1 MEIIAIKISYI
12 LSLPH
17 STSKK
22 STILTGG
29 NQREFLK
36 IVIRMLKGCFHNPWQ
51 VGRNSVFYKRLA
63 TRSLTMVEWVYGQHK
78 LDLVWLLF
86 FWNREDTR
94 MGGRVD
100 LGGMGANKIEVHR
113 VKFPNNQ

>member
-1 MEIIAIKISYI
+1 MKASVTPPNPPKRNNLDMKPLKRVI
-12 LSLPH
+12 
-17 STSKK
+17 
-22 STILTGG
+22 
-29 NQREFLK
+29 K
-36 IVIRMLKGCFHNPWQ
+36 IVIGML
-51 VGRNSVFYKRLA
+51 GRRNKREDSVIFKRLA